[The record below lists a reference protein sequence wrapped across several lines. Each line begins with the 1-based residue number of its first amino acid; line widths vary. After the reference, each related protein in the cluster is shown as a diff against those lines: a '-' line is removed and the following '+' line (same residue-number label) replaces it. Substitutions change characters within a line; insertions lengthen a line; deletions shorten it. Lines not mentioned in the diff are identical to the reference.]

1 MSTSPLRRVFV
12 YGTLKRGEPNHH
24 WLTDVANGMASFVG
38 RGTTVAR
45 YPLVIGSRYNIPFLL
60 DVPDRGHR
68 VRGEIYDIDDHMLG
82 RLDVLEDY
90 PRLYERRTEAIQCE
104 GTAGGT
110 GEVVSCWI
118 YLLQRFPPHLLEERM
133 LEEYR
138 DSTALPYTESH
149 DDNVFDDHHPATSP
163 AGTGEENPRR

>member
-1 MSTSPLRRVFV
+1 MSLPPLRRVFV

-24 WLTDVANGMASFVG
+24 WLTSVANGEASFVG

-60 DVPDRGHR
+60 DVAGQGHN
-68 VRGEIYDIDDHMLG
+68 VRGEIYTIDDRMLS

-90 PRLYERRTEAIQCE
+90 PRLYERRPEEIRQEAD
-104 GTAGGT
+104 G
-110 GEVVSCWI
+110 VVITCWI
-118 YLLQRFPPHLLEERM
+118 YLLQRFPERLLEGTEL

-138 DSTALPYTESH
+138 NNAHRPYTESD
-149 DDNVFDDHHPATSP
+149 DDNVFAEHGNG
-163 AGTGEENPRR
+163 AGKDGV